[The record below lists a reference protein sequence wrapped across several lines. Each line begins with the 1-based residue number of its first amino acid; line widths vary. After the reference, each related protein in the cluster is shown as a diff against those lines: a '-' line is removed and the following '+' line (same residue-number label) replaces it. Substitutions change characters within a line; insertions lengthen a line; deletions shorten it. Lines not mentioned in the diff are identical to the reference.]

1 MPGEVNTVRVIDCH
15 QPELPPPLG
24 VTLRPDGN
32 GADVAVYAGSADAVE
47 LCLLDGEG
55 PDVQERRVELGQKA
69 HGVHFAHVPCLH
81 QGQRYG
87 LRAHGAWEP
96 SRGLRYNPAKLLVD
110 PYARALDGEVQWR
123 PEVYGH
129 AVGPLLAGDPDVP
142 DGRDSAPFVPRSV
155 VVADGFD
162 WGDDRPPAVPWSRTV
177 VYEAHVRGLTQL
189 HPGVPAHLRG
199 TYAGLAHPALIEHLT
214 GLGVTSVELLPVHA
228 YTSEP
233 ALLQRGLSNYWGYNT
248 LAFFAPHLPYAATP
262 DPVAAVAE
270 VKGMVKLLHAAGLEV
285 LLDVVY
291 NHTCE
296 QGRDGAMLSFRG
308 LDNSGYYRLDG
319 YGRDVDVTGCGN
331 TLDFRNP
338 RVVQLAL
345 DSLRYWVQQFHVD
358 GFRFDLATAL
368 ARGRDDGYD
377 PDHPFLVALR
387 CDPVLSRVKL
397 IAEPWDVG
405 PHGWRTGQF
414 PPPFAEWND
423 RYRDTVRTFWL
434 ADAARDAHGH
444 ATHGVR
450 ELATRLSGSQDLFG
464 AGDRGPLASMN
475 YIASHDGYTLA
486 DTAAYEHKHN
496 LGNGENNRDGHG
508 DNRSWN
514 HGTEGPSDDP
524 RVLGERRRSMRN
536 LLGTLLM
543 STGVPM
549 LAAGDEMGRTQRGNN
564 NAYCRDDEVSWVDWK
579 LASWQRDLLETARG
593 LLQLRRE
600 QPALRQRQF
609 FGGRARHRDGRQDL
623 AWYAADGSPMHEA
636 LWHDPHLRTLQA
648 LLHGEPVGAASLLV
662 VLAGSAHD
670 TVVTLPEAPGPS
682 SWTLLWDSADETP
695 VPGEQ
700 PVVGGAVTARARSL
714 QLYAGTP

>member
-1 MPGEVNTVRVIDCH
+1 VPVITSRE
-15 QPELPPPLG
+15 PELPPPLG
-24 VTLRPDGN
+24 VNLRPDGD
-32 GADVAVYAGSADAVE
+32 GVDVAVYAGNAEAVE

-55 PDVQERRVELGQKA
+55 PDTVERRVVLGQRA
-69 HGVHFAHVPCLH
+69 HGVHFGHVCGVRE
-81 QGQRYG
+81 GQRYG
-87 LRAHGAWEP
+87 LRAHGPWDP

-110 PYARALDGEVQWR
+110 PYARALDGEVQWG

-129 AVGPLLAGDPDVP
+129 SVGPLLAGDPDVQ
-142 DGRDSAPFVPRSV
+142 DHRDSAPYVPRGV
-155 VVADGFD
+155 VVSDGFD
-162 WGDDRPPAVPWSRTV
+162 WEGDRPPSVPLSQTV

-199 TYAGLAHPALIEHLT
+199 TYAGMAHPAMLEHLV
-214 GLGVTSVELLPVHA
+214 GLGITSVELLPVHA
-228 YTSEP
+228 FTSEP
-233 ALLQRGLSNYWGYNT
+233 ELLQRGLSNFWGYNT
-248 LAFFAPHLPYAATP
+248 LGFFAPHFPYAASP
-262 DPVAAVAE
+262 DPVAALAE
-270 VKGMVKLLHAAGLEV
+270 FKGMVKLLHAAGLEV

-345 DSLRYWVQQFHVD
+345 DSLRYWVQQCHVD

-368 ARGRDDGYD
+368 ARGRDDGFD

-464 AGDRGPLASMN
+464 NCDRGPLASVN
-475 YIASHDGYTLA
+475 FVAAHDGYTLA
-486 DTAAYEHKHN
+486 DTTAYEHKHN

-524 RVLGERRRSMRN
+524 RVLADRRRSIRN
-536 LLGTLLM
+536 LLGTVLL

-549 LAAGDEMGRTQRGNN
+549 LVAGDEMGRTQRGNN
-564 NAYCRDDEVSWVDWK
+564 NAYCRDDEVSWVDWQ
-579 LASWQRDLLETARG
+579 LGSWQQDLLTTTRE
-593 LLQLRRE
+593 LLRLRRE
-600 QPALRQRQF
+600 LPVLRQRAF
-609 FGGRARHRDGRQDL
+609 FGGRVPQVDGTRDL
-623 AWYAADGSPMHEA
+623 AWFAADGTPMHEGH
-636 LWHDPHLRTLQA
+636 WHDPHLRTLQA
-648 LLHGEPVGAASLLV
+648 LFHGGSIGTPSVLLL
-662 VLAGSAHD
+662 LAGSAQD
-670 TVVTLPEAPGPS
+670 TVVTLPPAPEGS
-682 SWTLLWDSADETP
+682 SWTLLWNSADETP
-695 VPGEQ
+695 GPPTGTHQ
-700 PVVGGAVTARARSL
+700 RTARARARSL
-714 QLYAGTP
+714 RVYTSAT

>member
-1 MPGEVNTVRVIDCH
+1 VICSDHAEV
-15 QPELPPPLG
+15 PPPFG
-24 VTLRPDGN
+24 VNPRPDGS
-32 GADVAVYAGSADAVE
+32 GVDVAVYAAHAEAVE

-55 PDVQERRVELGQKA
+55 PDTVERRVELDQRA
-69 HGVHFAHVPCLH
+69 HGVHFAHVPGV
-81 QGQRYG
+81 QAGQRYG

-96 SRGLRYNPAKLLVD
+96 SRGLRYNGNKLLVD

-123 PEVYGH
+123 PEVFGH

-142 DGRDSAPFVPRSV
+142 DGRDSARYVPRGV
-155 VVADGFD
+155 VLGDGFD
-162 WGDDRPPAVPWSRTV
+162 WGDDRPPLVPWSRSV
-177 VYEAHVRGLTQL
+177 VYEAHVRGLTQR

-199 TYAGLAHPALIEHLT
+199 TYAGLAHPAVLDHLT
-214 GLGVTSVELLPVHA
+214 SLGVTTVELLPVHA

-233 ALLQRGLSNYWGYNT
+233 LLLQRGLANYWGYNT
-248 LAFFAPHLPYAATP
+248 LGFFAPHLPYAATA
-262 DPVAAVAE
+262 DPVAAVDELKAT
-270 VKGMVKLLHAAGLEV
+270 VKQLHSAGLEV
-285 LLDVVY
+285 VLDVVY

-308 LDNSGYYRLDG
+308 LDNGSYYRLDG

-345 DSLRYWVQQFHVD
+345 DSLRYWVEKFHVD

-423 RYRDTVRTFWL
+423 RFRDTVRTFWL

-486 DTAAYEHKHN
+486 DTTTYEHKHN

-514 HGTEGPSDDP
+514 HGTEGLTDDP
-524 RVLGERRRSMRN
+524 RVLADRRRSMRN
-536 LLGTLLM
+536 LLGTLLL

-564 NAYCRDDEVSWVDWK
+564 NAYCRDDEVSWVDWD
-579 LASWQRDLLETARG
+579 LASWQRDLLETTRCLVRLRHG
-593 LLQLRRE
+593 L
-600 QPALRQRQF
+600 PALRQRQF
-609 FGGRARHRDGRQDL
+609 FGGRARHLDGTQDL
-623 AWYAADGSPMHEA
+623 AWYAADGTPMHDA

-662 VLAGSAHD
+662 VLAGAAHD
-670 TVVTLPEAPGPS
+670 TVVTLPEAPGSPP
-682 SWTLLWDSADETP
+682 WTLVWDSADETP
-695 VPGEQ
+695 APADR
-700 PVVGGAVTARARSL
+700 PVSGSAVTARARSL